1 MSTMPTA
8 AVEFFSRRRAGVLLH
23 LTSLPSPSS
32 AQETRPDR
40 GGDLGPEAYR
50 FLAFLAA
57 CGFGVWQML
66 PIGPTHGDRSPYQ
79 TLSAYAG
86 NSDLI
91 SLELLMERGWLQADE
106 LHWPRF
112 DALAAAARRF
122 AQTLPADG
130 GLQQKFTQFCADN
143 VEWLDDFALFIALR
157 ETRGNASWLQWE
169 APLRQRDAA
178 ALASARNTH
187 ATRIAALQFEQF
199 IFFEQWQSLRAEAQR
214 LNIALFGDLPIFV
227 AHDSADV
234 WARQDL
240 FLLDAV
246 GNALTVAGVPPDYFS
261 ETGQRWGNPH
271 YDWARMQSDNFAWW
285 RARVRSQLQFFDLLR
300 IDHFRGFEAYWEIP
314 ATEPTAMA
322 GRWVKAPGAALLQAI
337 FNEFPQLPLVAEN
350 LGVITPEVEAL
361 RERFHLP
368 GMLILHFAFDGS
380 RENPYIPHRHTP
392 LSVVYTGTHDNDT
405 TLGWYN
411 QLDSVTR
418 QRVQDYLGLSHQ
430 ESHEDGCENMPWPLV
445 RAAFA
450 SVAQLAIVPMQ
461 DLLELDS
468 AHRMNI
474 PGTGSGNWC
483 WQFEWAQVPE
493 DLSARMRHWLSLY
506 GRT

>member
-1 MSTMPTA
+1 MNEKSEVIARMPTA
-8 AVEFFSRRRAGVLLH
+8 AVSFFSERRAGVLLH
-23 LTSLPSPSS
+23 LTSLPSNH
-32 AQETRPDR
+32 PDR
-40 GGDLGPEAYR
+40 GGDLGPEAHR

-79 TLSAYAG
+79 TLSSYAG

-91 SLELLMERGWLQADE
+91 SLEFLLQRGWLQVGE
-106 LHWPRF
+106 LHWSRS
-112 DALAAAARRF
+112 DALTAAARRF
-122 AQTLPADG
+122 AQMLSGDAE
-130 GLQQKFTQFCADN
+130 LQQKFAQFCADN
-143 VEWLDDFALFIALR
+143 AEWLDDFALFIALR
-157 ETRGNASWLQWE
+157 EVRGNASWLQWE

-178 ALASARNTH
+178 ALVAVRNTH
-187 ATRIAALQFEQF
+187 IQRIAAIQFEQF
-199 IFFEQWQSLRAEAQR
+199 IFFEQWQALRTEAQR
-214 LNIALFGDLPIFV
+214 LDIALFGDLPIFV

-234 WARQDL
+234 WARQEL
-240 FLLDAV
+240 FALDAV
-246 GNALTVAGVPPDYFS
+246 GNPLTVAGVPPDYFS
-261 ETGQRWGNPH
+261 ATGQRWGNPH
-271 YDWARMQSDNFAWW
+271 YDWARMQADDFAWW
-285 RARVRSQLQFFDLLR
+285 RARVRSQLQLFDLLR

-314 ATEPTAMA
+314 AAEPTAIA
-322 GRWVKAPGAALLQAI
+322 GRWVKAPGAALLQSI
-337 FNEFPQLPLVAEN
+337 FREFPQLPLVAEN
-350 LGVITPEVEAL
+350 LGVITAEVEAL

-392 LSVVYTGTHDNDT
+392 LAVVYTGTHDNDT

-411 QLDSVTR
+411 QLDDETR
-418 QRVQDYLGLSHQ
+418 RRVQDYLGYPR
-430 ESHEDGCENMPWPLV
+430 ETMPRPLL

-474 PGTGSGNWC
+474 PGTSGGNWC
-483 WQFEWAQVPE
+483 WQFDWSQVPE
-493 DLSARMRHWLSLY
+493 DLSARMQQWLSLY
-506 GRT
+506 GRL